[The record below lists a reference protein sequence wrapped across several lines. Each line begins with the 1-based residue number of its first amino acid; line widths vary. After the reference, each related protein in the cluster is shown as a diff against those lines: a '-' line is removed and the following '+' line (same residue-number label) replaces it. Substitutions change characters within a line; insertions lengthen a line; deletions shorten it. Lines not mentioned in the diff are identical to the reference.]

1 VESPFPT
8 SLRRSPGNPQRLLD
22 RIDAQLL
29 ERIEEACDF
38 FCLDLLVQR
47 RTLRGQPVPTANN
60 QADRQEFS
68 QLVEEF
74 LSFLRE
80 GFGARLSKEDAAS
93 LRAVEARLTGTK
105 PQRLLAVQAHL
116 AKTLPDFWERFDEFS
131 GAFSRQRLAEAPP
144 KPGFFS
150 RLLGS

>member
-1 VESPFPT
+1 MDPPFLT

-47 RTLRGQPVPTANN
+47 RTLRGQPAPTANN
-60 QADRQEFS
+60 QADRQEFN

-74 LSFLRE
+74 LAFLRE

-93 LRAVEARLTGTK
+93 LRAVEARLTGTQ
-105 PQRLLAVQAHL
+105 PQRLVAVQGHL
-116 AKTLPDFWERFDEFS
+116 AKTLPDFWQTFDELAAQFS
-131 GAFSRQRLAEAPP
+131 KERLTTSPKSRFL
-144 KPGFFS
+144 S
-150 RLLGS
+150 RLFGP